1 MDNLK
6 SKITKFTS
14 DLLFPKFCLGCQKE
28 GNFLCEDCRELLDIA
43 SYQYCLC
50 ENQPIRLSRD
60 SKSGKCTKCQNRA
73 LFGLYFA
80 LSYKEKALTRKLIY
94 QFKYQPYLKNL
105 AETFASILTEHFIKT
120 GKNTNEV
127 WENSVLLPVPLDK
140 KKFKI
145 RGYNQSEE
153 LAKELA
159 KIIKIPALT
168 DVLIKT
174 KITKSQMELS
184 REDREK
190 NLVGAFLVKTPKKIS
205 GKKVFLVDDVYTTGI
220 TMQECASLL
229 KKHGAKSIW
238 GIAIAREG

>member
-1 MDNLK
+1 MYSF
-6 SKITKFTS
+6 SKIKTFGI

-28 GNFLCEDCRELLDIA
+28 GSFLCEDCRELLDIA
-43 SYQYCLC
+43 AYHYCLC
-50 ENQPIRLSRD
+50 EKNPIRISHN
-60 SKSGKCTKCQNRA
+60 SKSGKCIRCQNFS
-73 LFGLYFA
+73 LSGLYFA

-105 AETFASILTEHFIKT
+105 AEVFAGILAEHFFKT

-140 KKFKI
+140 KKFKT

-153 LAKELA
+153 LARELS
-159 KIIKIPALT
+159 KIVEIPFFT

-184 REDREK
+184 RAERETNLK
-190 NLVGAFLVKTPKKIS
+190 NAFEVKDKEKIS
-205 GKKVFLVDDVYTTGI
+205 GKKVFLVDDVYTTGF
-220 TMQECASLL
+220 TMQECSILL